1 MDKKLNFCPF
11 CGSED
16 LKIHLSEDR
25 DHYWIGCFECRS
37 SGPLQSSIELAS
49 DAWNCG
55 FRQHQRD
62 NIMMKYT
69 PSPTLQQCID
79 AWNSQADEY
88 NQWSELDSDE
98 RCEWVIEWM
107 IRNRWQPIETAPKD
121 GKRIIIAVKYDN
133 GAVIADNTF
142 WDRDGFVGYKFRPE
156 ELIYWMPIPDPPEGA

>member
-1 MDKKLNFCPF
+1 MMTKKLKPCPF

-25 DHYWIGCFECRS
+25 DHYWIGCAECRS

-69 PSPTLQQCID
+69 PSPALQQCID
-79 AWNSQADEY
+79 AWNAQADGW
-88 NQWSELDSDE
+88 NQWHELDWEE
-98 RCEWVIEWM
+98 RCEWVIECM
-107 IRNRWQPIETAPKD
+107 NMGCRPIKTEQVVSPTPHTGTRAHK
-121 GKRIIIAVKYDN
+121 
-133 GAVIADNTF
+133 
-142 WDRDGFVGYKFRPE
+142 
-156 ELIYWMPIPDPPEGA
+156 L